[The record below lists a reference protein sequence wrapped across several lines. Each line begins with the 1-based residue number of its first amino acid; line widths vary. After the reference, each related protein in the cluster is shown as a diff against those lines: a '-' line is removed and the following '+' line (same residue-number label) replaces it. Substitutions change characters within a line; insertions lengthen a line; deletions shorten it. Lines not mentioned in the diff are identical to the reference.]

1 MKLSTRGRY
10 ALRMMLDL
18 AKNDGEEKP
27 VSLTAIARRTGLS
40 RGYLEQLALALR
52 MAKLLRGVSGRSG
65 GYRLARPAAQISI
78 GEIIEATIGP
88 VCLVDCLD
96 DPDSC
101 VKANNCECRLVYALI
116 NHRITEVLRS
126 FTLADLLDPKG
137 MSVVGRQL
145 EEQAV
150 LTEVGAGRGSIRQ
163 SPSRSQGRVT
173 WARIAPAA
181 TPLRGGNA
189 VPGPPP

>member
-18 AKNDGEEKP
+18 AKNHGEEKP

-96 DPDSC
+96 DPESC
-101 VKANNCECRLVYALI
+101 VKSTNCECRLVYALI

-137 MSVVGRQL
+137 MSSVGRQL
-145 EEQAV
+145 EEQPLV
-150 LTEVGAGRGSIRQ
+150 VKVEAGRGAL
-163 SPSRSQGRVT
+163 SPG
-173 WARIAPAA
+173 
-181 TPLRGGNA
+181 
-189 VPGPPP
+189 

>member
-18 AKNDGEEKP
+18 AKNHGEEKP

-65 GYRLARPAAQISI
+65 GYRLARPAGDISI

-96 DPDSC
+96 DPESC
-101 VKANNCECRLVYALI
+101 VKSSTCECRLVYALI
-116 NHRITEVLRS
+116 NHRIVEVLRS
-126 FTLADLLDPKG
+126 FTLADLVDPKG
-137 MSVVGRQL
+137 IDAVGRRL
-145 EEQAV
+145 GEQAV
-150 LTEVGAGRGSIRQ
+150 LSEVAVGRE
-163 SPSRSQGRVT
+163 
-173 WARIAPAA
+173 AR
-181 TPLRGGNA
+181 RHS
-189 VPGPPP
+189 

>member
-18 AKNDGEEKP
+18 AKNHGEDKP

-96 DPDSC
+96 DPESC
-101 VKANNCECRLVYALI
+101 VKSSTCECRLVYALI

-126 FTLADLLDPKG
+126 FTLADLIDPRG
-137 MSVVGRQL
+137 IGSVSREL
-145 EEQAV
+145 EKQAV
-150 LTEVGAGRGSIRQ
+150 LAEVGSGPGA
-163 SPSRSQGRVT
+163 SRS
-173 WARIAPAA
+173 I
-181 TPLRGGNA
+181 
-189 VPGPPP
+189 